1 MQLTSTV
8 LVPVFA
14 PHREAD
20 LPMSRASMDS
30 PPRAPIGGI
39 HLLSAAPIRNDTPSP
54 SAAPAYGSSVPFSE
68 QPVTQLVEEP
78 WSQIMP
84 IASAQASLPHPSFST
99 VPSLAPRYALNEVIV
114 AGTDPVSGVARVQ
127 EHDGS
132 FALDD
137 KLLALLREANR
148 GLTLHKLAD
157 TIPEELRSLRA
168 ASNGLDVER
177 VWATVLAAAYM
188 LGMLRDRR
196 AIWEGLWEKA
206 REYVCGETQIASFM
220 FVQLVQQATDVL
232 FHDTRSG
239 ISTVRE

>member
-84 IASAQASLPHPSFST
+84 IASAQASLPHPIST
-99 VPSLAPRYALNEVIV
+99 VPSLAPRYELNEVIV

-232 FHDTRSG
+232 FHDTPSG
-239 ISTVRE
+239 INTVRE